1 MTLLFTWRPV
11 AFLGQQYIIVL
22 PICRIDGSEWPLLKG
37 ALSFINH
44 DLVLCEV
51 FLKEPLSG
59 LSLQLLWMTYL
70 ASLMAATPS
79 SMLEG
84 SSLGR

>member
-11 AFLGQQYIIVL
+11 AFLGKQYIIFL
-22 PICRIDGSEWPLLKG
+22 PIRRIDGSEWPILKET
-37 ALSFINH
+37 LSFINH
-44 DLVLCEV
+44 DLLLCEI

-59 LSLQLLWMTYL
+59 LPLQLLWMTYL
-70 ASLMAATPS
+70 ASLLAATPS

-84 SSLGR
+84 SSLRR